1 MEKSKNSAVV
11 IGTILETNIKY
22 DPEQKNFFDES
33 IKGAY
38 VKKDFKNPAML
49 KVAVEREL
57 DGKKVTATVKVN
69 MDNIFK
75 VYKTKSGETKEVST
89 FKEIEKILNS
99 PNEGVGLPIRISG
112 SFDENKYSTDD
123 YKISRSN
130 IFKGQYIGLSN
141 IDVADS
147 KAEGELTGI
156 IAGLGAETVGEDE
169 TGRLILNL
177 YTIKY
182 VSNGVP
188 NVQLLNLI
196 VPEQFADI
204 FEREFSVGDA
214 VCLDVEMKDVQHGN
228 VETKTESRGFSDREV
243 KTTSGYTATE
253 FHVFNGWV
261 LNEGESGYIDEE
273 ELATLKKAYQI
284 TCDSLI
290 QKKKDKTNGA
300 KTSSNKSIS
309 NRTVDN
315 DVNNPFASEGGLLDI
330 DEDVNPF
337 NPFS

>member
-1 MEKSKNSAVV
+1 MAEKSKNSAVV

-22 DPEQKNFFDES
+22 DPEQENFFDDS
-33 IKGAY
+33 IVGAY

-49 KVAVEREL
+49 KVAVEREI
-57 DGKKVTATVKVN
+57 DGKKVNATVKVN
-69 MDNIFK
+69 MDNTFK
-75 VYKTKSGETKEVST
+75 VFKTKSGEVKKVST

-112 SFDENKYSTDD
+112 SFDENKYATDD

-130 IFKGQYIGLSN
+130 VFKGQYIGLSN

-156 IAGLGAETVGEDE
+156 IAGLGAETVGEEE

-196 VPEQFADI
+196 VPEQFADV

-214 VCLDVEMKDVQHGN
+214 VCLDVEMKDVQHGK
-228 VETKTESRGFSDREV
+228 VEAKTESRGFSNREV

-261 LNEGESGYIDEE
+261 LDEGENGYIDEE
-273 ELATLKKAYQI
+273 ELNTLKKSYQI
-284 TCDSLI
+284 SCDTLI
-290 QKKKDKTNGA
+290 QKKKDKANGT
-300 KTSSNKSIS
+300 KTSSNKGIG

-315 DVNNPFASEGGLLDI
+315 DVNDPFASEGGFLNI
-330 DEDVNPF
+330 EDVNPF
-337 NPFS
+337 A